1 MYAVLADLKLFATL
15 KIWYIKMLR
24 YEYIPIYKSSMDL
37 ALEIKD
43 LPHIIMETT
52 KARSIRNTLNR
63 GEI

>member
-1 MYAVLADLKLFATL
+1 
-15 KIWYIKMLR
+15 MLR